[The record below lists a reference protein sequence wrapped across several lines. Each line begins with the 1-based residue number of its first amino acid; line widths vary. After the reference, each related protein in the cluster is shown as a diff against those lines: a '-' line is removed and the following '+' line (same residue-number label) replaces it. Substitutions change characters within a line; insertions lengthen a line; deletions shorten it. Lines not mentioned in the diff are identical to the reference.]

1 MLTEKLKQQIQ
12 GAYSKFLENKN
23 LKSRYGQKL
32 MISEIAK
39 TLGNIELDDENK
51 RVISDQQDADSSA
64 KNGQQKDGAHI
75 CVIEAG
81 TGTGKTIAYLLPA
94 IAIAKAM
101 GKKLVVSTATV
112 ALQEQIVSKD
122 LPELL
127 RHSDLSFSFALA
139 KGRGRYL
146 CLTKLDNVLAEY
158 ESGMNPTRAL
168 YEDEMPSVTAQGIKL
183 YQSMMD
189 ALASNK
195 WNGERD
201 AWPQALEQNEWQIIT
216 TDHRQCTGR
225 RCSNVSAC
233 SFFKA
238 RDSLHSVDCIVTN
251 HDLVLADLALGGG
264 AILPDPADT
273 FYVFDEGHHLPQ
285 KALSHFAHHSRVLS
299 TSKWLEQCNKGLG
312 AILGQISGAG
322 NVDRYAEQ
330 LPAAFIDC
338 KQRLDLIYPLLDIFI
353 QQISLEDRQ
362 SNYRF
367 KEGVVPQELL
377 FPAVELQRSFHRLTE
392 LLEKICSE
400 LNEAMEDAH
409 CPVPKIDLENNYPVL
424 GTWQSRAEANR
435 ELWASYAVPEA
446 AGAVPKARW
455 LTPVEGSGS
464 LDVEVCSSPILAS
477 KTLEYSLW
485 DKCCGAVVTSA
496 TLTAL
501 GNYQRFQMRAG
512 TPMNSNYQVV
522 PSPFNFAQATLEVPA
537 FAVDASNAELHTFS
551 LIDHFPTL
559 INKNEGTLVLFSSR
573 KQMLEVYEELPD
585 DMRDLILLQGDTSKQ
600 EMLNQH
606 KQKIDKGE
614 GSILF
619 GLASFAEGVDL
630 PGNYCRHVI
639 IAKLPFAVPDD
650 PIESALAEW
659 VEARGGNSFMD
670 ITVPDASLK
679 LVQACGRLL
688 RTETDTGKISLLD
701 RRILTK
707 RYGKAIL
714 NSLPAF
720 TQIVHK

>member
-1 MLTEKLKQQIQ
+1 MLTDLVKKQIQ

-23 LKSRYGQKL
+23 LKPRFGQKM
-32 MISEIAK
+32 MIAEIAK
-39 TLGNIELDDENK
+39 TFGNIELDEENV
-51 RVISDQQDADSSA
+51 REPSDSYG
-64 KNGQQKDGAHI
+64 NHI
-75 CVIEAG
+75 CVVEAG
-81 TGTGKTIAYLLPA
+81 TGTGKTIAYLLPSL
-94 IAIAKAM
+94 AIAKAM

-146 CLTKLDNVLAEY
+146 CLSKLDNLLAEY
-158 ESGMNPTRAL
+158 ESGLNPTRAL

-183 YQSMMD
+183 YQSMME

-195 WNGERD
+195 WSGERD
-201 AWPQALEQNEWQIIT
+201 TWPQALEQDEWQIIT

-225 RCSNVSAC
+225 RCSNVASC

-264 AILPDPADT
+264 AILPDPKDT
-273 FYVFDEGHHLPQ
+273 LYIFDEGHHLPQ
-285 KALSHFAHHSRVLS
+285 KALSHFAHHSRMLS
-299 TSKWLEQCNKGLG
+299 SSKWLDQCNKGLG
-312 AILGQISGAG
+312 AILGQMSGAG

-338 KQRLDLIYPLLDIFI
+338 KQRLDQVYPLLEELVQTIALD
-353 QQISLEDRQ
+353 DRQ

-367 KEGVVPQELL
+367 KEGIIPQNLL
-377 FPAVELQRSFHRLTE
+377 LPSVELQRSFDRLTD
-392 LLEKICSE
+392 LLSKICDE
-400 LNEAMEDAH
+400 LTEAMEDPH
-409 CPVPKIDLENNYPVL
+409 CPVPKIDLENNYPVI

-435 ELWASYAVPEA
+435 ELWASYAVPDA
-446 AGAVPKARW
+446 NAAVPKARW
-455 LTPVEGSGS
+455 LTPVDNGGNM
-464 LDVEVCSSPILAS
+464 DIEVCSSPILAS

-501 GNYQRFQMRAG
+501 GNFQRFQMRAG
-512 TPMNSNYQVV
+512 TPNGANYQVV
-522 PSPFNFAQATLEVPA
+522 PSPFNFAQATLEIPA
-537 FAVDASNAELHTFS
+537 FAVDASNADVHTIS
-551 LIDHFPTL
+551 LIDHLPKL
-559 INKNEGTLVLFSSR
+559 LDKKEGSLVLFSSR
-573 KQMLEVYEELPD
+573 RQMLDVYDEMPD
-585 DMRDLILLQGDTSKQ
+585 SVRDLILIQGDNSKQ
-600 EMLNQH
+600 EMLAQH
-606 KQKIDKGE
+606 KRKIDDGE

-630 PGNYCRHVI
+630 PGDYCRHVI

-650 PIESALAEW
+650 PIESALSEW
-659 VEARGGNSFMD
+659 VESRGGNPFMD

-688 RTETDTGKISLLD
+688 RTESDSGKISLLD

-714 NSLPAF
+714 NSLPPF
-720 TQIVHK
+720 TQVVHK

>member
-1 MLTEKLKQQIQ
+1 MLTDLVKKQIQ
-12 GAYSKFLENKN
+12 SAYSTFLENKN
-23 LKSRYGQKL
+23 LKPRFGQKM
-32 MISEIAK
+32 MIAEIAK
-39 TLGNIELDDENK
+39 TFGNIELDEENV
-51 RVISDQQDADSSA
+51 RESSDRSGNNSYG
-64 KNGQQKDGAHI
+64 NHI
-75 CVIEAG
+75 CVVEAG

-94 IAIAKAM
+94 LAIAKSM

-127 RHSDLSFSFALA
+127 RHSNLSFSFALA

-146 CLTKLDNVLAEY
+146 CLSKLDNLLAEY
-158 ESGMNPTRAL
+158 ESGLNPTRAL
-168 YEDEMPSVTAQGIKL
+168 YEDEMPSVTAQGVKL
-183 YQSMMD
+183 YQSMME

-195 WNGERD
+195 WSGERD
-201 AWPQALEQNEWQIIT
+201 TWPQALEQDQWQIIT

-225 RCSNVSAC
+225 RCSNVSSC

-238 RDSLHSVDCIVTN
+238 RDSIHSVDCIVTN

-264 AILPDPADT
+264 AILPDPKDT
-273 FYVFDEGHHLPQ
+273 LYVFDEGHHLPQ
-285 KALSHFAHHSRVLS
+285 KALSHFAHHSRMIS
-299 TSKWLEQCNKGLG
+299 SSKWLDQCNKGLG

-338 KQRLDLIYPLLDIFI
+338 KQRLDQVYPLLEELVQSIAFD
-353 QQISLEDRQ
+353 DRQ

-367 KEGVVPQELL
+367 KNGVIPQNLL
-377 FPAVELQRSFHRLTE
+377 LPSVELQRSFDRLTD
-392 LLEKICSE
+392 LLSKICDE
-400 LNEAMEDAH
+400 LTEAMEDPH
-409 CPVPKIDLENNYPVL
+409 CPVPKIDVENNYPVI

-435 ELWASYAVPEA
+435 ELWASYAVPDA
-446 AGAVPKARW
+446 NAAVPKARW
-455 LTPVEGSGS
+455 LTPVDNGGNM
-464 LDVEVCSSPILAS
+464 DIEVCSSPILAS

-501 GNYQRFQMRAG
+501 GNFQRFQMRAG
-512 TPMNSNYQVV
+512 TPNGASYQVV
-522 PSPFNFAQATLEVPA
+522 PSPFNFAQATLEIPA
-537 FAVDASNAELHTFS
+537 FAVDASNADVHTIS
-551 LIDHFPTL
+551 LIEHLPKLLD
-559 INKNEGTLVLFSSR
+559 KKEGSLVLFSSR
-573 KQMLEVYEELPD
+573 RQMQEVYDEMPD
-585 DMRDLILLQGDTSKQ
+585 SVRDLILIQGDNSKQ
-600 EMLNQH
+600 EMLAQH
-606 KQKIDKGE
+606 KRKIDDGE

-650 PIESALAEW
+650 PIESALSEW
-659 VEARGGNSFMD
+659 VESRGGNPFMD

-688 RTETDTGKISLLD
+688 RTESDTGKISLLD
-701 RRILTK
+701 RRIITK

-714 NSLPAF
+714 NSLPPF
-720 TQIVHK
+720 TQVVHK

>member
-1 MLTEKLKQQIQ
+1 MLTDLVKKQIQ
-12 GAYSKFLENKN
+12 SAYSKFLENKN
-23 LKSRYGQKL
+23 LKARFGQKM
-32 MISEIAK
+32 MIAEIAK
-39 TLGNIELDDENK
+39 TFGNIELDEENV
-51 RVISDQQDADSSA
+51 REPADGSGNNSYG
-64 KNGQQKDGAHI
+64 NHI
-75 CVIEAG
+75 CVVEAG

-94 IAIAKAM
+94 LAIAKSM

-146 CLTKLDNVLAEY
+146 CLSKLDNLLAEY
-158 ESGMNPTRAL
+158 ESGLNPTRAL

-183 YQSMMD
+183 YQSMME

-195 WNGERD
+195 WSGERD
-201 AWPQALEQNEWQIIT
+201 TWPQALEQEQWQIIT

-225 RCSNVSAC
+225 RCSNVSSC

-264 AILPDPADT
+264 AILPDPKDT
-273 FYVFDEGHHLPQ
+273 LYIFDEGHHLPQ
-285 KALSHFAHHSRVLS
+285 KALSHFAHHSRMIS
-299 TSKWLEQCNKGLG
+299 SSKWLDQCNKGLG

-338 KQRLDLIYPLLDIFI
+338 KQRLDQVYPLLDELVQTIA
-353 QQISLEDRQ
+353 LDDRQ

-367 KEGVVPQELL
+367 KEGIIPQNLL
-377 FPAVELQRSFHRLTE
+377 LPSVELQRSFDRLTDLLSKMCDE
-392 LLEKICSE
+392 LT
-400 LNEAMEDAH
+400 EAMEDPH
-409 CPVPKIDLENNYPVL
+409 CPVPKIDLENNYPVI

-435 ELWASYAVPEA
+435 ELWASYAVPDA
-446 AGAVPKARW
+446 NAAVPKARW
-455 LTPVEGSGS
+455 LTPVDSGGNM
-464 LDVEVCSSPILAS
+464 DIEVCSSPILAS

-501 GNYQRFQMRAG
+501 GNFQRFQMRAG
-512 TPMNSNYQVV
+512 TPNHANYQVV
-522 PSPFNFAQATLEVPA
+522 PSPFDFARATLEIPA
-537 FAVDASNAELHTFS
+537 FAVDASNADVHTIS
-551 LIDHFPTL
+551 LIDHLPNL
-559 INKNEGTLVLFSSR
+559 LDKKEGSLVLFSSR
-573 KQMLEVYEELPD
+573 RQMQEVYDEMPD
-585 DMRDLILLQGDTSKQ
+585 SVRDLILIQGDNSKQ
-600 EMLNQH
+600 EMLAQH
-606 KQKIDKGE
+606 KRKIDDGE

-630 PGNYCRHVI
+630 PGDYCRHVI

-650 PIESALAEW
+650 PIESALSEW
-659 VEARGGNSFMD
+659 VESRGGNPFMD

-714 NSLPAF
+714 NSLPPF
-720 TQIVHK
+720 TQVVHK

>member
-1 MLTEKLKQQIQ
+1 MLTDLVKKQIQ
-12 GAYSKFLENKN
+12 GAYSKFLENKS
-23 LKSRYGQKL
+23 LKPRFGQKM
-32 MISEIAK
+32 MIAEIAK
-39 TLGNIELDDENK
+39 TFGNIELDEENV
-51 RVISDQQDADSSA
+51 REPSD
-64 KNGQQKDGAHI
+64 NYGNHI
-75 CVIEAG
+75 CVVEAG

-94 IAIAKAM
+94 LAIAKSM

-146 CLTKLDNVLAEY
+146 CLSKLDNLLAEY
-158 ESGMNPTRAL
+158 ESGLNPTRAL

-183 YQSMMD
+183 YQSMME

-195 WNGERD
+195 WSGERD
-201 AWPQALEQNEWQIIT
+201 TWPQALEQDEWQIIT

-225 RCSNVSAC
+225 RCSNVSSC

-238 RDSLHSVDCIVTN
+238 RDSIHSVDCIVTN

-264 AILPDPADT
+264 AILPDPKDT
-273 FYVFDEGHHLPQ
+273 LYIFDEGHHLPQ
-285 KALSHFAHHSRVLS
+285 KALSHFAHHSRMLS
-299 TSKWLEQCNKGLG
+299 SSKWLDQCNKGLG

-338 KQRLDLIYPLLDIFI
+338 KQRLDQVYPLLDELVQTIA
-353 QQISLEDRQ
+353 LDDRQ

-367 KEGVVPQELL
+367 KEGIIPQNLL
-377 FPAVELQRSFHRLTE
+377 LPSVELQRSFDRLTD
-392 LLEKICSE
+392 LLSKICDE
-400 LNEAMEDAH
+400 LTEAMEDAH
-409 CPVPKIDLENNYPVL
+409 CPVPKIDLENNYPVI

-435 ELWASYAVPEA
+435 ELWASYAVPDA
-446 AGAVPKARW
+446 NAAVPKARW
-455 LTPVEGSGS
+455 LTPVDNGGSM
-464 LDVEVCSSPILAS
+464 DIEVCSSPILAS

-501 GNYQRFQMRAG
+501 GNFQRFQMRAG
-512 TPMNSNYQVV
+512 TPHHANYQVV
-522 PSPFNFAQATLEVPA
+522 PSPFNFSQATLEIPA
-537 FAVDASNAELHTFS
+537 FAVDASNADVHTIS
-551 LIDHFPTL
+551 LIEHLPKLLD
-559 INKNEGTLVLFSSR
+559 KKEGSLVLFSSR
-573 KQMLEVYEELPD
+573 RQMQEVYDEMPD
-585 DMRDLILLQGDTSKQ
+585 SLRVLILIQGDNSKQ
-600 EMLNQH
+600 EMLVQH
-606 KQKIDKGE
+606 KRKIDDGE

-619 GLASFAEGVDL
+619 GLASFSEGVDL
-630 PGNYCRHVI
+630 PGDYCRHVI

-650 PIESALAEW
+650 PIESALSEW
-659 VEARGGNSFMD
+659 VESRGGNPFMD

-714 NSLPAF
+714 NSLPPF
-720 TQIVHK
+720 TQVVHK

>member
-1 MLTEKLKQQIQ
+1 MLSDLVKKQIQ
-12 GAYSKFLENKN
+12 SAYSKFLENKN
-23 LKSRYGQKL
+23 LKARFGQKM
-32 MISEIAK
+32 MIAEIAK
-39 TLGNIELDDENK
+39 TFGNIELDEENV
-51 RVISDQQDADSSA
+51 REPS
-64 KNGQQKDGAHI
+64 NNYGNHI
-75 CVIEAG
+75 CVVEAG

-94 IAIAKAM
+94 LAIAKSM

-146 CLTKLDNVLAEY
+146 CLSKLDNLLAEY
-158 ESGMNPTRAL
+158 ESGLNPTRAL

-183 YQSMMD
+183 YQSMME

-195 WNGERD
+195 WSGERD
-201 AWPQALEQNEWQIIT
+201 TWPQALEQDEWQIIT

-225 RCSNVSAC
+225 RCSNVSSC

-238 RDSLHSVDCIVTN
+238 RDSIHSVDCIVTN

-264 AILPDPADT
+264 AILPDPKDT
-273 FYVFDEGHHLPQ
+273 LYIFDEGHHLPQ
-285 KALSHFAHHSRVLS
+285 KALSHFAHHSRMIS
-299 TSKWLEQCNKGLG
+299 SSKWLDQCNKGLG
-312 AILGQISGAG
+312 AILGHISGAG

-338 KQRLDLIYPLLDIFI
+338 KQRLDQVYPLLDELVQTIA
-353 QQISLEDRQ
+353 LDDRQ

-367 KEGVVPQELL
+367 KEGIIPQNLL
-377 FPAVELQRSFHRLTE
+377 LPSVELQRSFDRLTD
-392 LLEKICSE
+392 LLSKICDE
-400 LNEAMEDAH
+400 LTEAMEDPH
-409 CPVPKIDLENNYPVL
+409 CPVPKIDLENNYPVI

-435 ELWASYAVPEA
+435 ELWASYAVPDA
-446 AGAVPKARW
+446 NAAVPKARW
-455 LTPVEGSGS
+455 LTPVDNGGNM
-464 LDVEVCSSPILAS
+464 DIEVCFSPILAS

-501 GNYQRFQMRAG
+501 GNFQRFQMRAG
-512 TPMNSNYQVV
+512 TPNGANYQVV
-522 PSPFNFAQATLEVPA
+522 PSPFNFAQATLEIPA
-537 FAVDASNAELHTFS
+537 FAVDASNADVHTIS
-551 LIDHFPTL
+551 LIDHLPKL
-559 INKNEGTLVLFSSR
+559 LDKKEGSLVLFSSR
-573 KQMLEVYEELPD
+573 RQMQEVYDEMPD
-585 DMRDLILLQGDTSKQ
+585 SVRDLILIQGDNSKQ
-600 EMLNQH
+600 EMLTQH
-606 KQKIDKGE
+606 KRKIDDGE

-630 PGNYCRHVI
+630 PGDYCRHVI

-650 PIESALAEW
+650 PIESALSEW
-659 VEARGGNSFMD
+659 VESRGGNPFMD

-714 NSLPAF
+714 NSLPPF
-720 TQIVHK
+720 TQVVHK

>member
-1 MLTEKLKQQIQ
+1 MLTDLVKKQIQ
-12 GAYSKFLENKN
+12 SAYSKFLENKN
-23 LKSRYGQKL
+23 LKSRFGQKM
-32 MISEIAK
+32 MIAEIAK
-39 TLGNIELDDENK
+39 TFGNIELDEENL
-51 RVISDQQDADSSA
+51 REVSDKSG
-64 KNGQQKDGAHI
+64 NHI
-75 CVIEAG
+75 CVVEAG

-94 IAIAKAM
+94 LAIAKSM

-127 RHSDLSFSFALA
+127 RHSDLSFTFSLA

-146 CLTKLDNVLAEY
+146 CLSKLDNLLAEY
-158 ESGMNPTRAL
+158 ESGLNPTRAL
-168 YEDEMPSVTAQGIKL
+168 YEDELPSVTAQGVKL

-195 WNGERD
+195 WTGERD
-201 AWPQALEQNEWQIIT
+201 TWPQALDQDEWQIIT

-225 RCSNVSAC
+225 RCSNVSSC

-238 RDSLHSVDCIVTN
+238 RDSLHNVDCIVTN

-264 AILPDPADT
+264 AILPDPKDT
-273 FYVFDEGHHLPQ
+273 LYIFDEGHHLPQ
-285 KALSHFAHHSRVLS
+285 KALSHFAHHSRMTS
-299 TSKWLEQCNKGLG
+299 TSKWLDQCNKGLG

-338 KQRLDLIYPLLDIFI
+338 KQQLDQLYPILEALV
-353 QQISLEDRQ
+353 QTISLDDRQ

-367 KEGVVPQELL
+367 KDGIVPQSLL
-377 FPAVELQRSFHRLTE
+377 LPSVELQRSFDRLTD
-392 LLEKICSE
+392 LLSKMCSE

-409 CPVPKIDLENNYPVL
+409 CPVPKIDLENNYPL
-424 GTWQSRAEANR
+424 IGIWQSRAEANR
-435 ELWASYAVPEA
+435 ELWASYAVPDA
-446 AGAVPKARW
+446 NTSVPKARW
-455 LTPVEGSGS
+455 LAPVDNSGNM
-464 LDVEVCSSPILAS
+464 DIEVCSSPILAS
-477 KTLEYSLW
+477 KTLQYSLW
-485 DKCCGAVVTSA
+485 DKCCGAVITSA

-501 GNYQRFQMRAG
+501 GNFQRFQMRAG
-512 TPMNSNYQVV
+512 TPNNANYQIV
-522 PSPFNFAQATLEVPA
+522 PSPFNFAQATLEIPA
-537 FAVDASNAELHTFS
+537 FAVDASNADVHTIS
-551 LIDHFPTL
+551 LIDHLPKL
-559 INKNEGTLVLFSSR
+559 LNKTEGTLVLFSSR
-573 KQMLEVYEELPD
+573 RQMQEVYDEMPESI
-585 DMRDLILLQGDTSKQ
+585 RDLILIQGDNSKQ
-600 EMLNQH
+600 EMLTQH
-606 KQKIDKGE
+606 KRKIDDGG

-619 GLASFAEGVDL
+619 GLASFSEGVDL
-630 PGNYCRHVI
+630 PGDYCRHVI

-650 PIESALAEW
+650 PIESALSEW
-659 VEARGGNSFMD
+659 VESRGGNPFMD

-714 NSLPAF
+714 NSLPPF
-720 TQIVHK
+720 TQVVHK

>member
-1 MLTEKLKQQIQ
+1 MLTDLVKKQIQ

-23 LKSRYGQKL
+23 LKPRFGQKM
-32 MISEIAK
+32 MIAEIAK
-39 TLGNIELDDENK
+39 TFGNIELDEENV
-51 RVISDQQDADSSA
+51 REPSDTLG
-64 KNGQQKDGAHI
+64 NHI
-75 CVIEAG
+75 CVVEAG

-94 IAIAKAM
+94 LAIAKAM

-146 CLTKLDNVLAEY
+146 CLSKLDNVLAEY
-158 ESGMNPTRAL
+158 ESGLNPTRAL

-183 YQSMMD
+183 YQSMME

-195 WNGERD
+195 WSGERD
-201 AWPQALEQNEWQIIT
+201 TWPQALEQEEWQIIT

-225 RCSNVSAC
+225 RCSNVSSC

-264 AILPDPADT
+264 AILPDPKDT
-273 FYVFDEGHHLPQ
+273 LYIFDEGHHLPQ
-285 KALSHFAHHSRVLS
+285 KALSHFAHHSRMTS
-299 TSKWLEQCNKGLG
+299 TSKWLDQCNKGLG

-338 KQRLDLIYPLLDIFI
+338 KQRLDQLYPMLNELVDSIALD
-353 QQISLEDRQ
+353 DRQ

-377 FPAVELQRSFHRLTE
+377 LPSVELQRSFDRLSD
-392 LLEKICSE
+392 LLSKMCDE
-400 LNEAMEDAH
+400 LNEAMEDPH
-409 CPVPKIDLENNYPVL
+409 CPVPKIDLENNYPL
-424 GTWQSRAEANR
+424 IGTWQSRAEANR
-435 ELWASYAVPEA
+435 ELWASYAVPDA
-446 AGAVPKARW
+446 ATSVPKARW
-455 LTPVEGSGS
+455 LTPVDNSGS
-464 LDVEVCSSPILAS
+464 MDIEVCSSPILAS

-501 GNYQRFQMRAG
+501 GNFQRFQMRAG
-512 TPMNSNYQVV
+512 TPNGASYQVV
-522 PSPFNFAQATLEVPA
+522 PSPFNFAQATIEIPA
-537 FAVDASNAELHTFS
+537 FAVDASNADVHTIS
-551 LIDHFPTL
+551 LIDHLPAL
-559 INKNEGTLVLFSSR
+559 LNKEEGSLVLFSSR
-573 KQMLEVYEELPD
+573 RQMLEVYDEMPESL
-585 DMRDLILLQGDTSKQ
+585 RDLILIQGDNSKQ
-600 EMLNQH
+600 EMLTQH
-606 KQKIDKGE
+606 KKKIDGGE
-614 GSILF
+614 GSVLF

-630 PGNYCRHVI
+630 PGDYCKHVI

-650 PIESALAEW
+650 PIEAALSEW
-659 VEARGGNSFMD
+659 VTSRGGNPFMD

-701 RRILTK
+701 RRIITK

-714 NSLPAF
+714 NSLPPF
-720 TQIVHK
+720 TQVVHK

>member
-1 MLTEKLKQQIQ
+1 MLTDAVKNKIQ

-32 MISEIAK
+32 MIAEIAK
-39 TLGNIELDDENK
+39 TLGNIELDEENV
-51 RVISDQQDADSSA
+51 REST
-64 KNGQQKDGAHI
+64 GHI
-75 CVIEAG
+75 CVVEAG
-81 TGTGKTIAYLLPA
+81 TGTGKTIAYLLPS
-94 IAIAKAM
+94 IAIAKAL

-112 ALQEQIVSKD
+112 ALQEQIVYKD
-122 LPELL
+122 LPELH

-146 CLTKLDNVLAEY
+146 CLSKLDNLLAEY
-158 ESGMNPTRAL
+158 ESGLNPTRAL
-168 YEDEMPSVTAQGIKL
+168 YEDELPSVTAQGVKIYK
-183 YQSMMD
+183 SMME

-201 AWPQALEQNEWQIIT
+201 TWPQALEQEEWQIIT

-225 RCSNVSAC
+225 RCSNVSSC

-264 AILPDPADT
+264 AILPDPKDT
-273 FYVFDEGHHLPQ
+273 LYVFDEGHHLPQ
-285 KALSHFAHHSRVLS
+285 KALNHFAHHSRMTS
-299 TSKWLEQCNKGLG
+299 TSKWLDQCNKGLG

-338 KQRLDLIYPLLDIFI
+338 KQRLDQLYPLLNELVETIALD
-353 QQISLEDRQ
+353 DRQ

-367 KEGVVPQELL
+367 KNGIVPQELL
-377 FPAVELQRSFHRLTE
+377 LPSVELQRSFDRLSD
-392 LLEKICSE
+392 LLSKMCDE
-400 LNEAMEDAH
+400 LNEAMEDPH
-409 CPVPKIDLENNYPVL
+409 CPVPKIDVENNYPL
-424 GTWQSRAEANR
+424 IGTWQSRAEANR
-435 ELWASYAVPEA
+435 ELWASYALPDVA
-446 AGAVPKARW
+446 AAVPKARW
-455 LTPVEGSGS
+455 LTPVDSSGNM
-464 LDVEVCSSPILAS
+464 DIEVCSSPILAS

-501 GNYQRFQMRAG
+501 GNFQRFQMRAG
-512 TPMNSNYQVV
+512 TPNDANYHVV
-522 PSPFNFAQATLEVPA
+522 PSPFDFAQATIEIPA
-537 FAVDASNAELHTFS
+537 FAVDASNADVHTIS
-551 LIDHFPTL
+551 LINHLPTL
-559 INKNEGTLVLFSSR
+559 LDKNEGSLVLFSSR
-573 KQMLEVYEELPD
+573 RQMLEVYDEMPESV
-585 DMRDLILLQGDTSKQ
+585 RDLILIQGDNSKQ
-600 EMLNQH
+600 EMLAQH
-606 KQKIDKGE
+606 KQKIDQGE

-630 PGNYCRHVI
+630 PGDYCKHVI

-650 PIESALAEW
+650 PIESALSEW
-659 VEARGGNSFMD
+659 VTARGGNPFMD

-701 RRILTK
+701 RRIITK

-714 NSLPAF
+714 NSLPPF
-720 TQIVHK
+720 TQVVHK

>member
-1 MLTEKLKQQIQ
+1 MLPDLVKKQIQ
-12 GAYSKFLENKN
+12 SAYSKFLESKN
-23 LKSRYGQKL
+23 LKPRFGQKM
-32 MISEIAK
+32 MIAEIAK
-39 TLGNIELDDENK
+39 TFGSIELDEENVRDPDENPGK
-51 RVISDQQDADSSA
+51 
-64 KNGQQKDGAHI
+64 HI
-75 CVIEAG
+75 CVVEAG

-94 IAIAKAM
+94 LAIAKYM

-127 RHSDLSFSFALA
+127 RHSDLSFSFSLA

-146 CLTKLDNVLAEY
+146 CLSKLDNLLAEY
-158 ESGMNPTRAL
+158 ESSLNPTRAL
-168 YEDEMPSVTAQGIKL
+168 YEDEMPSVTAQGVKL

-195 WNGERD
+195 WSGERD
-201 AWPQALEQNEWQIIT
+201 TWPQALEQDEWQIIT

-225 RCSNVSAC
+225 RCSNVSSC

-264 AILPDPADT
+264 AILPDPKDT
-273 FYVFDEGHHLPQ
+273 LYIFDEGHHLPQ
-285 KALSHFAHHSRVLS
+285 KALSHFAHHSRMTS
-299 TSKWLEQCNKGLG
+299 TSKWLDQCNKSLG

-338 KQRLDLIYPLLDIFI
+338 KQRLDQLYPLFESLVQTILLD
-353 QQISLEDRQ
+353 DRQ

-367 KEGVVPQELL
+367 KDGVLPQALL
-377 FPAVELQRSFHRLTE
+377 LPSVELQRSFDRLTY
-392 LLEKICSE
+392 LLSKMCDE
-400 LNEAMEDAH
+400 LNEAMEDPH
-409 CPVPKIDLENNYPVL
+409 CPVPKIDVENNYPVI

-435 ELWASYAVPEA
+435 ELWASYAVPDSTTS
-446 AGAVPKARW
+446 VPKARW
-455 LTPVEGSGS
+455 LTPVDSSGNI
-464 LDVEVCSSPILAS
+464 DIEVCSSPILAS

-485 DKCCGAVVTSA
+485 EKCCGAVVTSA

-501 GNYQRFQMRAG
+501 GNFQRFQMRAG
-512 TPMNSNYQVV
+512 TPNNANYQVV
-522 PSPFNFAQATLEVPA
+522 PSPFNFAQATLEIPA
-537 FAVDASNAELHTFS
+537 FAVDASNADVHTIS
-551 LIDHFPTL
+551 LIDHLPKL
-559 INKNEGTLVLFSSR
+559 LNKKEGTLVLFSSR
-573 KQMLEVYEELPD
+573 RQMQEVYDEMPD
-585 DMRDLILLQGDTSKQ
+585 SIRDLILIQGDNSKQ
-600 EMLNQH
+600 EMLTQH
-606 KQKIDKGE
+606 KRKIDDGE

-630 PGNYCRHVI
+630 PGDYCRHVV

-650 PIESALAEW
+650 PIESALSEW
-659 VEARGGNSFMD
+659 VESRGGNPFMD

-714 NSLPAF
+714 NSLPPF
-720 TQIVHK
+720 TQVVHK

>member
-1 MLTEKLKQQIQ
+1 
-12 GAYSKFLENKN
+12 
-23 LKSRYGQKL
+23 
-32 MISEIAK
+32 
-39 TLGNIELDDENK
+39 
-51 RVISDQQDADSSA
+51 
-64 KNGQQKDGAHI
+64 
-75 CVIEAG
+75 
-81 TGTGKTIAYLLPA
+81 
-94 IAIAKAM
+94 M

-146 CLTKLDNVLAEY
+146 CLSKLDNLLAEY
-158 ESGMNPTRAL
+158 ESGLNPTRAL

-183 YQSMMD
+183 YQSMME

-195 WNGERD
+195 WSGERD
-201 AWPQALEQNEWQIIT
+201 TWPQALEQDEWQIIT

-225 RCSNVSAC
+225 RCSNVSSC

-238 RDSLHSVDCIVTN
+238 RDSIHSVDCIVTN

-264 AILPDPADT
+264 AILPDPKDT
-273 FYVFDEGHHLPQ
+273 LYIFDEGHHLPQ
-285 KALSHFAHHSRVLS
+285 KALSHFAHHSRMLS
-299 TSKWLEQCNKGLG
+299 SSKWLDQCNKGLG

-338 KQRLDLIYPLLDIFI
+338 KQRLDQVYPLLEELVQTIALD
-353 QQISLEDRQ
+353 DRQ

-367 KEGVVPQELL
+367 KEGIIPQNLL
-377 FPAVELQRSFHRLTE
+377 LPSVELQRSFDRLTD
-392 LLEKICSE
+392 LLSKICDE
-400 LNEAMEDAH
+400 LTEAMEDPH

-435 ELWASYAVPEA
+435 ELWASYAVPDA
-446 AGAVPKARW
+446 NAAVPKARW
-455 LTPVEGSGS
+455 LTPVDNGGSM
-464 LDVEVCSSPILAS
+464 DIEVCSSPILAS

-501 GNYQRFQMRAG
+501 GNFQRFQMRAG
-512 TPMNSNYQVV
+512 TPNHANYQVV
-522 PSPFNFAQATLEVPA
+522 PSPFNFAQATLEIPA
-537 FAVDASNAELHTFS
+537 FAVDASNADVHTIS
-551 LIDHFPTL
+551 LIDHLPKL
-559 INKNEGTLVLFSSR
+559 LDKKEGSLVLFSSR
-573 KQMLEVYEELPD
+573 RQMQEVYEEMPD
-585 DMRDLILLQGDTSKQ
+585 SVRDLILIQGDNSKQ
-600 EMLNQH
+600 EMLAQH
-606 KQKIDKGE
+606 KRKIDDGE

-630 PGNYCRHVI
+630 PGDYCRHVI

-650 PIESALAEW
+650 PIESALSEW
-659 VEARGGNSFMD
+659 VESRGGNPFMD

-714 NSLPAF
+714 NSLPPF
-720 TQIVHK
+720 TQVVHK